1 MCSNCSTLYISIVF
15 TTSSLSNLITPARKI
30 LVISALHKS
39 YTYGAWEYIW
49 MQYNYFPHSIGSLS
63 LHIIFWMYIRK
74 AIIRLRHVPCHIMK
88 YGLHFSSCFCEYIH
102 ETAFDRE
109 DTKYSH
115 KLNRRTIFGFN
126 IASEKHHHISIQIML
141 NDLAHY
147 VMKLERGRNEPNSL
161 IHITIYSYH

>member
-1 MCSNCSTLYISIVF
+1 MALTRLCSNCTTIYISILF
-15 TTSSLSNLITPARKI
+15 KTRGLLNLITPGRKI

-49 MQYNYFPHSIGSLS
+49 MQYNNFPHSIGSLS

-74 AIIRLRHVPCHIMK
+74 AIRKLRHVPCHIMK

-102 ETAFDRE
+102 EAAFDRE

-115 KLNRRTIFGFN
+115 KLNMRTIFDFN
-126 IASEKHHHISIQIML
+126 IASEKYRHFSIQIIL
-141 NDLAHY
+141 NPLVHY
-147 VMKLERGRNEPNSL
+147 VMKLQRGRNEQN
-161 IHITIYSYH
+161 